1 MIPAVAD
8 AWDPEQYDRFA
19 AERRQPFDD
28 LLSLLA
34 RTPGGRALDLGCG
47 TGELT
52 VELHRH
58 LRAAT
63 TVGID
68 SSPAM
73 LDRAAALAA
82 DGVRF
87 DLADLTTVA
96 APAPL
101 DVIAANAALQWIPD
115 HEGALVRLGS
125 MLAPRGQLAVQ
136 VPANSDHPSH
146 VVAAAVA
153 GEEPFREALGGDPPV
168 DPVAANVLAPER
180 YAEVLHEIGFAEQHV
195 RLQVY
200 GHVLDSAADVVEW
213 TKGTSLTRFRRVLP
227 DGLYGR
233 FVDRY
238 RARLREALGDRRPY
252 FY

>member
-87 DLADLTTVA
+87 ELADLTTVA

-136 VPANSDHPSH
+136 VPANSDHPSY

-153 GEEPFREALGGDPPV
+153 GEEPFREALG
-168 DPVAANVLAPER
+168 
-180 YAEVLHEIGFAEQHV
+180 
-195 RLQVY
+195 
-200 GHVLDSAADVVEW
+200 
-213 TKGTSLTRFRRVLP
+213 
-227 DGLYGR
+227 
-233 FVDRY
+233 
-238 RARLREALGDRRPY
+238 
-252 FY
+252 